1 MCGYMCVY
9 RHTSLAFFLVFFVC
23 FFLHFFV
30 LFIFSSVSFVF
41 VFLYVCL
48 LACLCPKE
56 RKKEG
61 MKLQGWGGRRELEG
75 EKKRKTMIRYSVGKI

>member
-1 MCGYMCVY
+1 MGICVC
-9 RHTSLAFFLVFFVC
+9 TGILP
-23 FFLHFFV
+23 LHFFLFSLFAFSCIFLFCSFFLLLV
-30 LFIFSSVSFVF
+30 LFLF
-41 VFLYVCL
+41 FLYVCL

-61 MKLQGWGGRRELEG
+61 MELQGWGGRRELEG